1 MHSTPAPARA
11 LFALLGLILVAI
23 VAGCSPAASSPSAS
37 VSVMPS
43 AAATE
48 APVPSPGLP
57 SPTPATFPVTLV
69 DDEGTSV
76 EIAARPERIVSLTPA
91 ATEVLFTIGAGDRLV
106 ARVEDIALYPPDA
119 EPLPVVATWE
129 GVDVERIV
137 ELEADLV
144 IAGGSGFTPPDAIT
158 RIRDLGIPVV
168 VLYAGTID
176 EALDGI
182 ELLGDAVGAGFEA
195 RDLTGAMR
203 VELDGLASLVADGPK
218 PRVFY
223 EIDATNA
230 IYTPSADSV
239 YAEMLRLAGADPIL
253 TDASYVIALEEIVA
267 ADPEVILLGDAAYGV
282 TAEQVAARPGWS
294 GMTAVTTGA
303 IRPIDDIL
311 VTRPGP
317 RLIDGLRALI
327 AAIHPEVV
335 LPG

>member
-1 MHSTPAPARA
+1 MHSRFAPVRA
-11 LFALLGLILVAI
+11 LPALLALSIVML
-23 VAGCSPAASSPSAS
+23 VAGCSPAASSPSPSPSVQPSIEAS
-37 VSVMPS
+37 VGPTVTPV
-43 AAATE
+43 
-48 APVPSPGLP
+48 AP
-57 SPTPATFPVTLV
+57 AFPLTLV

-76 EIAARPERIVSLTPA
+76 EIPTRPERIVSLTPA

-106 ARVEDIALYPPDA
+106 ARVEDIALFPPDA
-119 EPLPVVATWE
+119 EPLPVVATYE

-144 IAGGSGFTPPDAIT
+144 IAGGSGFTPPDAIA

-168 VLYAGTID
+168 VLYAGTIA
-176 EALDGI
+176 EALAGI
-182 ELLGDAVGAGFEA
+182 ELLGEAVGAGLEA
-195 RDLTGAMR
+195 RDLAGAMR
-203 VELDGLASLVADGPK
+203 VELDGLASLVAGGPT

-253 TDASYVIALEEIVA
+253 TDASYVISLEELVA

-282 TAEQVAARPGWS
+282 TVEQVAARPGWS

-327 AAIHPEVV
+327 AAIHPEVA